1 MGGRGAELVNCF
13 TKKPNLNYY
22 YYYYLG
28 GGGGGGREAGG
39 WSKGIFFHKES
50 K

>member
-1 MGGRGAELVNCF
+1 MVVHGKLVEPVVCLSDLYDVF
-13 TKKPNLNYY
+13 L
-22 YYYYLG
+22 LDIVR
-28 GGGGGGREAGG
+28 GREAGG